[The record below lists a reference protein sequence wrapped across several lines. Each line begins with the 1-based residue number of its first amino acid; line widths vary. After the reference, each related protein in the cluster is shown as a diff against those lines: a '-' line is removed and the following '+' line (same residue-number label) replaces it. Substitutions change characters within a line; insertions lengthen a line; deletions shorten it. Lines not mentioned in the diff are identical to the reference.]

1 MGKTSRRRFTKEFKA
16 KVALEALKEEKTL
29 SELASEHEIHSTQ
42 ISQWKS
48 ELLNNASSLFE
59 NKSKPISPERE
70 EEITRPLYEE
80 IGRLKVETSFLKKIS
95 SLQEGKNT
103 KW

>member
-1 MGKTSRRRFTKEFKA
+1 MGKTSRRRFTKDFKA

-29 SELASEHEIHSTQ
+29 SELASEHGIHSTQ
-42 ISQWKS
+42 ISQWKT
-48 ELLNNASSLFE
+48 ELLNNAASLFE
-59 NKSKPISPERE
+59 SSSKKVSPEQE

-80 IGRLKVETSFLKKIS
+80 IGRLKMDNTFLKRVS
-95 SLQEGKNT
+95 AFQEGKNK